1 MCAQSRV
8 GWKQVH
14 AGAKGVNVIVAA
26 QEDLWPEMCENSRRR
41 SGGAAA
47 ASAAADLRH
56 VNILPPLRSVMRI
69 QCSGESSRLA
79 EARRRR
85 RRRRSRK
92 KKSNPARVHKV
103 ISSSGIKQT
112 KQSYTS
118 CNLSDC
124 LHARTFLSTSPPP
137 PTPPPHTHTPQCLW
151 VWQGGLSGVK
161 H

>member
-47 ASAAADLRH
+47 AAAAADLRH

-92 KKSNPARVHKV
+92 KSNPARVHKV

-124 LHARTFLSTSPPP
+124 LHARTFLSTPPQ
-137 PTPPPHTHTPQCLW
+137 PHTHTPQCLW
-151 VWQGGLSGVK
+151 VWQGGLRALSGVK

>member
-41 SGGAAA
+41 SGGRGGRCRPQTCKYFTA
-47 ASAAADLRH
+47 
-56 VNILPPLRSVMRI
+56 PPKCNEDTVQR
-69 QCSGESSRLA
+69 GEQPTGWSQK
-79 EARRRR
+79 EKEKEEKKKKKQ
-85 RRRRSRK
+85 RK
-92 KKSNPARVHKV
+92 KKKPHPARVHKV

-118 CNLSDC
+118 CNLSHC
-124 LHARTFLSTSPPP
+124 LHARTFLSTL
-137 PTPPPHTHTPQCLW
+137 PPHTHTPQCLW
-151 VWQGGLSGVK
+151 VWQGGLRALSGVK